1 MGHYLWILV
10 VAMFGESVMGKW
22 KMVLEG
28 KELRRVPSIPFVIQG
43 SGHNPAT
50 SSVAALR
57 A

>member
-1 MGHYLWILV
+1 
-10 VAMFGESVMGKW
+10 MGKW

-57 A
+57 E